1 MMNDG
6 EDTIGAQNAENTING
21 LAEAGCATETTSA
34 SASAIV
40 TQDQQTTAGS
50 NTDGTQLSP
59 EKDAT
64 TTATID
70 TSPPKAPAEMEA
82 EKNQPYEAET
92 EQTHENEG
100 DNRSPEKI
108 ATNTTTNDT
117 SSQEAP
123 VGMESNDN
131 VQSETEEDERDIRT
145 KLDSVSTTV
154 TLKMRPSMLP
164 FFTHLQGETVEGIT
178 RLHAYAHDVNS
189 NPIHATRVY
198 QMMDHSA
205 GHPMTRDKER
215 AYFSEYGDDTIAL
228 QTFRSRQKE
237 VSHNCDKVT
246 IIL

>member
-6 EDTIGAQNAENTING
+6 ENKSGAPNAEDSNNG
-21 LAEAGCATETTSA
+21 SAEAEGATGTTST

-40 TQDQQTTAGS
+40 TQEQQTTAGS
-50 NTDGTQLSP
+50 NKDGTQSSP
-59 EKDAT
+59 EKNAT
-64 TTATID
+64 TTATD
-70 TSPPKAPAEMEA
+70 ATSPPKAPAEKEA
-82 EKNQPYEAET
+82 DKNQQYETET
-92 EQTHENEG
+92 EQTDKNEE
-100 DNRSPEKI
+100 DIRSPEKI
-108 ATNTTTNDT
+108 ATNTATNAT
-117 SSQEAP
+117 SSPKAP

-164 FFTHLQGETVEGIT
+164 FFTHLQGETVEGMT

-205 GHPMTRDKER
+205 GHPMTRDKKR

-237 VSHNCDKVT
+237 VSQNCDKVT